1 MKFIVIAILICT
13 NSFAVEFNK
22 IDADKSLNLLLKNIH
37 PNGTARGVVVAS
49 PSKAEPNYFY
59 HWVRDAA
66 LVMSTIF
73 DVMVVEQD
81 PIKKN
86 LFKNLMF
93 DFVARVKS
101 NQEAS
106 GFFNLGEPK
115 YHVDG
120 APYTGPWGR
129 PQHDGPALRAVTLI
143 KFANFLIDEG
153 QEQWVKENLY
163 TPELPA
169 LSPIKMDLEYTALH
183 FKSHGF
189 DYWEEVMGLHFSTA
203 MGQRRALLSGAKLA
217 RRLGDSGAA
226 EYYERKAHEVSRLI
240 ETFWN
245 SGKGYIESTLNQT
258 RGVYKSQL
266 DIAVILGVHHG
277 DNSDGFF
284 AVDDPRVMAT
294 AVKIE
299 ESFKRIYNINK
310 TNDSQELGT
319 AIGRYPEDSYDGY
332 RTDRQGNPWFL
343 ATFAMGE
350 YYLRL
355 EDKLKG
361 KSSLSVSNLCS
372 QLKLATC
379 NSIDT
384 KAQLLASL
392 RVKALSFF
400 KRADFHASDDG
411 HMDEQMS
418 RFNGY
423 MMGARDLTWSY
434 ASHVS
439 ASLKL

>member
-1 MKFIVIAILICT
+1 MMNYLLIALLFT
-13 NSFAVEFNK
+13 ANLFAVEFNK
-22 IDADKSLNLLLKNIH
+22 IDDKKSLELLLNNIH
-37 PNGTARGVVVAS
+37 PSGTEKGVVVAS
-49 PSKAEPNYFY
+49 PSKSQPNYFY

-86 LFKNLMF
+86 QLKSLMY
-93 DFVARVKS
+93 DFVARVQS
-101 NQEAS
+101 NQQAS

-120 APYTGPWGR
+120 RPFTGPWGR

-143 KFANFLIDEG
+143 KFANYLIDEG
-153 QEQWVKENLY
+153 QEQWVRENLY

-169 LSPIKMDLEYTALH
+169 LSPIKMDLEYTAIY
-183 FKSHGF
+183 FNSHGF

-203 MGQRRALLSGAKLA
+203 MAQRRALLSGAKLA
-217 RRLGDSGAA
+217 RRLGDNGAA
-226 EYYERKAHEVSRLI
+226 DFYEIKAQKVSKLI

-245 SGKGYIESTLNQT
+245 PNKGHIESTLNQT

-266 DIAVILGVHHG
+266 DVSVILGVHHG
-277 DNSDGFF
+277 DNGDGFF
-284 AVDDPRVMAT
+284 GVEDSRVMAT

-299 ESFKRIYNINK
+299 ESFKQIYSINK
-310 TNDSQELGT
+310 SQDHLGT
-319 AIGRYPEDSYDGY
+319 AIGRYPEDTYDGY
-332 RTDRQGNPWFL
+332 RTDRLGNPWFL

-355 EDKLKG
+355 EKRLRNSSSVNIQDVCHRLQLSGCDSKDKL
-361 KSSLSVSNLCS
+361 LS
-372 QLKLATC
+372 KLR
-379 NSIDT
+379 N
-384 KAQLLASL
+384 
-392 RVKALSFF
+392 KALGFF
-400 KRADFHASDDG
+400 KRADYHADDNG

-418 RFNGY
+418 RFNGF

-434 ASHVS
+434 AAHIS
-439 ASLKL
+439 AALQL